1 MLTPSHNEPEATME
15 TVSATSEFT
24 GDIHEM
30 VDRCRSLQSRECWPG
45 AVPGMSVGTRIIYGV
60 AMRLQAA
67 TMTDIEIDEHVNE
80 PEALGDGSFR
90 ISTTQ
95 RVTWPDGHEDA
106 TTEYLFIPGTPNT
119 LQFTYS
125 YAEPSKKLVKPKD
138 RPKFHTGME
147 RVAQRYVANLTKT
160 ADRKAETSAGI

>member
-1 MLTPSHNEPEATME
+1 ME

-30 VDRCRSLQSRECWPG
+30 VDRCRSLQSRDCWPG

-67 TMTDIEIDEHVNE
+67 TMTDIEIDEHVHE
-80 PEALGDGSFR
+80 PEELDDGSLR
-90 ISTTQ
+90 IRTTQ

-106 TTEYLFIPGTPNT
+106 MTEYLFVPGAPNNT
-119 LQFTYS
+119 LQFSYS
-125 YAEPSKKLVKPKD
+125 YETPGKKLVKPKD
-138 RPKFHTGME
+138 RPKFHLAMQ
-147 RVAQRYVANLTKT
+147 RVAERYVPNLTKT
-160 ADRKAETSAGI
+160 SDQKAHTTATSG

>member
-1 MLTPSHNEPEATME
+1 ME

-30 VDRCRSLQSRECWPG
+30 VDHCRSLQSRECWPG

-67 TMTDIEIDEHVNE
+67 TMTDIEIDEHVDE
-80 PEALGDGSFR
+80 PEELDDGSLR
-90 ISTTQ
+90 VRTTQ

-106 TTEYLFIPGTPNT
+106 TTEYLFIPGSPNNT
-119 LQFTYS
+119 LQFSYTYGT
-125 YAEPSKKLVKPKD
+125 PGKKLVKPKE
-138 RPKFHTGME
+138 RPKFHRAME

-160 ADRKAETSAGI
+160 RDQKAQTPAASG

>member
-1 MLTPSHNEPEATME
+1 ME

-67 TMTDIEIDEHVNE
+67 TMTDIEIDEHVSE
-80 PEALGDGSFR
+80 PEELDDRSLR
-90 ISTTQ
+90 VRTMH
-95 RVTWPDGHEDA
+95 RVTWPGGHGDA
-106 TTEYLFIPGTPNT
+106 VTEHMINPGTNT
-119 LQFTYS
+119 KQL
-125 YAEPSKKLVKPKD
+125 
-138 RPKFHTGME
+138 
-147 RVAQRYVANLTKT
+147 
-160 ADRKAETSAGI
+160 

>member
-1 MLTPSHNEPEATME
+1 ME

-24 GDIHEM
+24 GDIHAM
-30 VDRCRSLQSRECWPG
+30 VARCRSLQSRDCWPG

-67 TMTDIEIDEHVNE
+67 TMTDIEIDEHVHE
-80 PEALGDGSFR
+80 PEGLDDGSLR
-90 ISTTQ
+90 IRTTQ

-106 TTEYLFIPGTPNT
+106 MTEYLFTPGAPSHT
-119 LQFTYS
+119 LQFTYT
-125 YAEPSKKLVKPKD
+125 YETPSKKLVKPKE
-138 RPKFHTGME
+138 RPKFHSAMG

-160 ADRKAETSAGI
+160 ADQKTETPAAR

>member
-1 MLTPSHNEPEATME
+1 ME

-24 GDIHEM
+24 GDIREM
-30 VDRCRSLQSRECWPG
+30 VDRCRSLESRECWPG
-45 AVPGMSVGTRIIYGV
+45 AVPGMSAGTRIIYGV

-67 TMTDIEIDEHVNE
+67 TMTDIEIDEHVDE
-80 PEALGDGSFR
+80 PEELDDGSLR
-90 ISTTQ
+90 LRTTQ

-106 TTEYLFIPGTPNT
+106 TTEYLFAPGSPNT

-125 YAEPSKKLVKPKD
+125 YATPGKKLVKPKE
-138 RPKFHTGME
+138 RPKFHQAME

-160 ADRKAETSAGI
+160 SDLKAQTPAGSG

>member
-1 MLTPSHNEPEATME
+1 ME
-15 TVSATSEFT
+15 TVSATSEFP

-45 AVPGMSVGTRIIYGV
+45 AVPGMSAGARIIYGV

-67 TMTDIEIDEHVNE
+67 TMTDIEIDEHVEE
-80 PEALGDGSFR
+80 PEELEDGTLR
-90 ISTTQ
+90 LRTTQ

-106 TTEYLFIPGTPNT
+106 MTEYLFTPGTPNNT
-119 LQFTYS
+119 LRFTYT
-125 YAEPSKKLVKPKD
+125 YDTPGKKLVKPKE
-138 RPKFHTGME
+138 RPKFRSAME

-160 ADRKAETSAGI
+160 ADQKTQTPAAR

>member
-1 MLTPSHNEPEATME
+1 ME
-15 TVSATSEFT
+15 IVSATSEFT

-67 TMTDIEIDEHVNE
+67 TMTDIEIDEHVNA

-90 ISTTQ
+90 IRTTQ

-106 TTEYLFIPGTPNT
+106 TTEYLFIRCSSPTATPNPARNSSSRRIGRSSTSVWSGWPSAT
-119 LQFTYS
+119 LPT
-125 YAEPSKKLVKPKD
+125 
-138 RPKFHTGME
+138 
-147 RVAQRYVANLTKT
+147 
-160 ADRKAETSAGI
+160 

>member
-1 MLTPSHNEPEATME
+1 ME

-67 TMTDIEIDEHVNE
+67 TMTDIEIDEHVDE
-80 PEALGDGSFR
+80 PEELDGGSLR
-90 ISTTQ
+90 VRTTQ

-106 TTEYLFIPGTPNT
+106 MTEYRFIPGSPNNT

-125 YAEPSKKLVKPKD
+125 YATPGKKLVKPKE
-138 RPKFHTGME
+138 RPKFHRAME

-160 ADRKAETSAGI
+160 SDLKAQTPAGGV

>member
-1 MLTPSHNEPEATME
+1 ME

-45 AVPGMSVGTRIIYGV
+45 AVPGMSAGTRLIYGV

-67 TMTDIEIDEHVNE
+67 TMTDIEIDEHVDE
-80 PEALGDGSFR
+80 PEELHDGSLR
-90 ISTTQ
+90 VRTTQ

-106 TTEYLFIPGTPNT
+106 MTEYLFTPGSPNNT
-119 LQFTYS
+119 LQFTYT
-125 YAEPSKKLVKPKD
+125 YGTPSKKLVKPKE
-138 RPKFHTGME
+138 RPKFHSAME
-147 RVAQRYVANLTKT
+147 RVAQRYVTNLTKT
-160 ADRKAETSAGI
+160 ADQKAQTPAGI

>member
-1 MLTPSHNEPEATME
+1 ME

-67 TMTDIEIDEHVNE
+67 TMTDIEIDEHVDE
-80 PEALGDGSFR
+80 PEELD
-90 ISTTQ
+90 
-95 RVTWPDGHEDA
+95 DGHEDA
-106 TTEYLFIPGTPNT
+106 TTEYLFIPGSPSNT

-125 YAEPSKKLVKPKD
+125 YATPGKKLVKPKE
-138 RPKFHTGME
+138 RPKFHHGME

-160 ADRKAETSAGI
+160 SDLKAQTPAG